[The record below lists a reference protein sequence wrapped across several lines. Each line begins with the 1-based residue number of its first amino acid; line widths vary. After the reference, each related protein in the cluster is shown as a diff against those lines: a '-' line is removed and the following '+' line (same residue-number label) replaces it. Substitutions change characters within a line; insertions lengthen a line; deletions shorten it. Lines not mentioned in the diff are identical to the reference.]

1 MHRGGLLSVGR
12 QRLFIF
18 DLEEKIML
26 ITPEEKKKIRRN
38 LLKIAE
44 ALTEIE
50 KILIDATI
58 LGIPDSAEDPE
69 IEHVGYDEEQCA
81 RNTSKDSRRAASRMP

>member
-1 MHRGGLLSVGR
+1 MGR

-44 ALTEIE
+44 ELTEIE

-69 IEHVGYDEEQCA
+69 IEHVGYDEEQCD
-81 RNTSKDSRRAASRMP
+81 RNK

>member
-1 MHRGGLLSVGR
+1 MRRGGLLLVGR

-18 DLEEKIML
+18 DVEEKVML
-26 ITPEEKKKIRRN
+26 ITPEEKRKIQRN
-38 LLKIAE
+38 LLRIAE

-69 IEHVGYDEEQCA
+69 IEHVGYDDEQCA
-81 RNTSKDSRRAASRMP
+81 RNK

>member
-1 MHRGGLLSVGR
+1 MRRGGLLLVGR

-18 DLEEKIML
+18 DVEEKVML
-26 ITPEEKKKIRRN
+26 ITPEEKRKIQRN
-38 LLKIAE
+38 LLRIAE
-44 ALTEIE
+44 AMTEIE

-81 RNTSKDSRRAASRMP
+81 RNK

>member
-1 MHRGGLLSVGR
+1 MRRGGLLLVGR

-18 DLEEKIML
+18 DVEEKVML
-26 ITPEEKKKIRRN
+26 ITPEEKRKIQRN
-38 LLKIAE
+38 LLRITE
-44 ALTEIE
+44 AMTEIE

-81 RNTSKDSRRAASRMP
+81 RNK